1 VKRNDKKCP
10 SFSPM
15 ICSRQSTTHR
25 CIRREDAGERFVAKG
40 KRKERKEET
49 RPTFFFQ
56 FSHFSILFAQI
67 CNLKKNKP
75 QARRQ

>member
-1 VKRNDKKCP
+1 
-10 SFSPM
+10 M

-49 RPTFFFQ
+49 RPTFFFNLAIFQ
-56 FSHFSILFAQI
+56 FYLHKYALYSFI
-67 CNLKKNKP
+67 LKKNKP